1 MSNQHLEGRTVMN
14 MIYNS
19 PNYCVVEFG
28 PSGARETGGFEI
40 MDKQA
45 KREIYLAG
53 SLADGFRQGVAR
65 LIASEPT
72 SEEIDEYLSQFD
84 ALMQQPMILH

>member
-1 MSNQHLEGRTVMN
+1 MN

-28 PSGARETGGFEI
+28 ASEAASSGGFEI
-40 MDKQA
+40 MDKHA
-45 KREIYLAG
+45 KREIFLAG
-53 SLADGFRQGVAR
+53 SMADGFRRSVAE

-72 SEEIDEYLSQFD
+72 VEEVDEYLSQFD
-84 ALMQQPMILH
+84 PLMQQPMTLH